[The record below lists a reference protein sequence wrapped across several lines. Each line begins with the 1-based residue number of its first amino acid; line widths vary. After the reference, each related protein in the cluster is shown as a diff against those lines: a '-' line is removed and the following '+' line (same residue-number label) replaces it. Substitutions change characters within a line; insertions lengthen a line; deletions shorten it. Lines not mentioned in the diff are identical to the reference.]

1 MPHIIEVVRETK
13 AEAHS
18 FLDALFYSDSVS
30 AIGHRPDGKQ
40 TRAVAVNWDENE
52 TSELDEQISQMV
64 TDALRQ
70 GKDEDVDEIAAYCLV
85 FPETILYRPEL
96 TDIE

>member
-1 MPHIIEVVRETK
+1 
-13 AEAHS
+13 
-18 FLDALFYSDSVS
+18 
-30 AIGHRPDGKQ
+30 
-40 TRAVAVNWDENE
+40 
-52 TSELDEQISQMV
+52 MV

-85 FPETILYRPEL
+85 FPETVLYQPEL